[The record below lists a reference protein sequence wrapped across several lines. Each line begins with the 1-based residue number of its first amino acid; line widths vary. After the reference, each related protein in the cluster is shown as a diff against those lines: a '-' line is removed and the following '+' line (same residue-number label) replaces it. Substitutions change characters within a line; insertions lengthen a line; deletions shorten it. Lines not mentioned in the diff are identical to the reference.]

1 MVAVALQLVSASPG
15 FPEPV
20 QVLETRRGVPSFGDE
35 ALQGLQRDLITA
47 SLQQRDSDTDLFKT
61 NGSLD
66 LMWNDATFFTYESL
80 SISCVTC
87 YVKGTAY
94 ASLVIDGDFNFTAAL
109 DEFHDQFWPQV
120 KNITL
125 EVWDQFKNWSEFVAD
140 NVTDSVGDN
149 VKSFFKTGDFDEL
162 DIDWSAYS
170 FPTIDVDFE
179 MNLTNIPETT
189 MKLEFDELELYL
201 ELDATL
207 DTAQTYKVN
216 LYPPEWYQPA
226 GIQIGDQ
233 LVGVVIT
240 LELLLTLSTKASIST
255 GVHVKFDDGLAM
267 EIAMFGS
274 DVSSIKLTDGSFE
287 FLPVTIESSGVVFDA
302 TVRMGV
308 TAGLNM
314 SQDLGKDFIKLAA
327 GSSATVYADLAR
339 FTTNIT
345 TPESLELGTR
355 DEDDDCL
362 MPVVE
367 TYEFGLGAL
376 AGAFVQFR
384 DEIWGPTPNTS
395 IQIYY
400 TTLYSACAVDPA
412 SKTAAVEA
420 RQTEPPLLDGRQ
432 VRTATEVT
440 SVVTVTNVVCQEPG
454 LRNCPASLQSTFQVT
469 TTSTAIVSVAPG
481 EEPTFPA
488 TATAGRPAALQS
500 FGDAVQRVKESVGSP
515 VSYIPP
521 LPTNING
528 SNIGDGINGIIDD
541 AKDEVNKWSPE
552 FKQLV
557 IGLSA
562 GLGGAFITAVI
573 LGVWLCCK
581 RRARNNAMA
590 GSNVSQ
596 VHGPDAS
603 QPFLRAEP
611 AARWKQEQARVSM
624 SSVHRPPPH
633 Y

>member
-1 MVAVALQLVSASPG
+1 
-15 FPEPV
+15 
-20 QVLETRRGVPSFGDE
+20 
-35 ALQGLQRDLITA
+35 
-47 SLQQRDSDTDLFKT
+47 
-61 NGSLD
+61 
-66 LMWNDATFFTYESL
+66 
-80 SISCVTC
+80 
-87 YVKGTAY
+87 
-94 ASLVIDGDFNFTAAL
+94 
-109 DEFHDQFWPQV
+109 
-120 KNITL
+120 
-125 EVWDQFKNWSEFVAD
+125 
-140 NVTDSVGDN
+140 
-149 VKSFFKTGDFDEL
+149 
-162 DIDWSAYS
+162 
-170 FPTIDVDFE
+170 
-179 MNLTNIPETT
+179 
-189 MKLEFDELELYL
+189 
-201 ELDATL
+201 
-207 DTAQTYKVN
+207 
-216 LYPPEWYQPA
+216 
-226 GIQIGDQ
+226 
-233 LVGVVIT
+233 
-240 LELLLTLSTKASIST
+240 
-255 GVHVKFDDGLAM
+255 
-267 EIAMFGS
+267 
-274 DVSSIKLTDGSFE
+274 
-287 FLPVTIESSGVVFDA
+287 
-302 TVRMGV
+302 
-308 TAGLNM
+308 M

-573 LGVWLCCK
+573 LGVWYVLPFCPFVELVDLLIFLGYA
-581 RRARNNAMA
+581 AR
-590 GSNVSQ
+590 GVP
-596 VHGPDAS
+596 GTTPWRDRT
-603 QPFLRAEP
+603 FLRFMVQMLPSLSSGLSQQRGGSRSRLASACVSIHPETLGP
-611 AARWKQEQARVSM
+611 VRLSLTLNAA
-624 SSVHRPPPH
+624 SVHRPPPH